1 MRRARLG
8 AVGSWVLWGLAAGH
22 LVEAVV
28 LRRRL
33 RHIRA
38 VVGARVGER
47 RAATRAQEKVTVLAA
62 GQVDVEGTT
71 LAAAARTLDGDG
83 LAAVDLVPGDLPAD
97 RALRLLR
104 RVDPRR
110 LRSDPLYSPGGAN
123 EVVVLEPGLAARLG
137 TPGRGAL
144 ARDDLV
150 RWSVRAQRYAPTAV
164 ELRIAPSLRARP
176 YGPEDRWRELEE
188 LTAFARPH
196 GPLAAALLGA
206 ETAHLAALSAGL
218 LVAPAAALAA
228 LVTWSVQPALVFA
241 GRSRLASPSLRPP
254 DLARTCLGRLVHGWR
269 DNARTTIAGYRRRR
283 AEQQERRRGPLPV
296 TPPVD
301 LLFEPRRSTCPWCAS
316 GALVGRLDVGD
327 LLQHKPGAFHLD
339 ECADCGHVFQNP
351 ALSSAGLDH
360 YYDQFYDGFGE
371 ESWDHGFSAMGPAYQ
386 RRVDA
391 VARLGAVPRTWL
403 DVGTG
408 HGHFC
413 LVARRRWPDARFDG
427 VDMSAAV
434 EEAERRE
441 WIDRGHRGQFVELAQ
456 GGLARSYDVVSMH
469 HYLEHTRDP
478 RAELGAAARVLAPG
492 GHLMIEVPD
501 PASPWA
507 RRLGRYWRCWFQPQH
522 QHLMPCENLVG
533 ALGQAGFQVVSVERG
548 PATEGFDLAT
558 GVLFALNERVPNP
571 DLPWLPPTS
580 RRRRAARVA
589 ALAVGLPV
597 VGAAALVDGVKD
609 AGLRR
614 PGVTAPG
621 NAYRLVARRLQ

>member
-33 RHIRA
+33 RHIPA

-62 GQVDVEGTT
+62 GQADVEGTT

-137 TPGRGAL
+137 TPGRRAL
-144 ARDDLV
+144 ARDELV
-150 RWSVRAQRYAPTAV
+150 RWSARAQRYAPTAV

-196 GPLAAALLGA
+196 GPLGAALLGA

-218 LVAPAAALAA
+218 LVAPAAAFAA
-228 LVTWSVQPALVFA
+228 LVTWSAQPALVFA

-254 DLARTCLGRLVHGWR
+254 DLARACLGRLVHGWR

-441 WIDRGHRGQFVELAQ
+441 WIDRGHRGQFVELAR

-478 RAELGAAARVLAPG
+478 RRELAAAATVLQPG
-492 GHLMIEVPD
+492 GHLMIEMPD
-501 PASPWA
+501 PASPWS
-507 RRLGRYWRCWFQPQH
+507 RRLGRYWWQWGQPQH
-522 QHLMPCENLVG
+522 QHFVTCEAMVA
-533 ALGQAGFQVVSVERG
+533 ALEGAGFEVLSVERG
-548 PATEGFDLAT
+548 EATFGGELFNAVGLVLQRLA
-558 GVLFALNERVPNP
+558 RSPH
-571 DLPWLPPTS
+571 LPWLPAPS
-580 RRRRAARVA
+580 LAHRVA
-589 ALAVGLPV
+589 RPV
-597 VGAAALVDGVKD
+597 LFAAALPVMAATKVADGLKD
-609 AGLRR
+609 ARLRR
-614 PGVTAPG
+614 PGSRTAG
-621 NAYRLVARRLQ
+621 NAYRLIARRI